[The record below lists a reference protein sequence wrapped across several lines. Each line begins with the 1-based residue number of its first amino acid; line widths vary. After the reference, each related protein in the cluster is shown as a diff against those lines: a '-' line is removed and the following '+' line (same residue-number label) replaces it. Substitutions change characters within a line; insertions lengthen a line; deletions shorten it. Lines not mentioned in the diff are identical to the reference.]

1 MTGGLPTRPSGGSG
15 ESHPWASRAKVPPT
29 ESQGPQAN
37 GGSGESPS
45 RTSTASTDVLIVG
58 AGPAG
63 LAAAVE
69 LRRLGA
75 GTVVVVERD
84 DKAGGIPRHSEHTG
98 FGARDLRRVLTG
110 PSYARRYA
118 DAAASAGADIRLGAT
133 VTGWDGTPGGGLPDG
148 DGQPGD
154 GQHSVTLTSAAGI
167 ETLAARA
174 VLLATGCRE
183 RPRTARLVPG
193 DRPPGVMTTGELQR
207 RVYLAGQR
215 LPGRA
220 LVVGAEHVSFSAM
233 VTLAHA
239 GAQVIALVT
248 DRPRH
253 TSYAGFGLAASWRW
267 HVPVWPYTVVRRVVG
282 RGRLEGAELADVRT
296 GETRFVPCDLVV
308 FTGDW
313 IPDHELTRAGGLAM
327 DPGTRGPAVDT
338 ALETSVP
345 GVFAAGNLVHAAET
359 ADIAALGG
367 RHAAQGIA
375 AFLRGGGRGGPGR
388 GSAPGPVRLPV
399 AAEPPL
405 LWIAPNVLRA
415 GGPAP
420 PRGRFVLRSDVF
432 ARLARIEVWQ
442 DGRRLATGV
451 SYGMKPDRPVR
462 LGASWTDR
470 ADPGG
475 GPVTVRLG

>member
-1 MTGGLPTRPSGGSG
+1 M
-15 ESHPWASRAKVPPT
+15 
-29 ESQGPQAN
+29 
-37 GGSGESPS
+37 
-45 RTSTASTDVLIVG
+45 
-58 AGPAG
+58 
-63 LAAAVE
+63 
-69 LRRLGA
+69 
-75 GTVVVVERD
+75 
-84 DKAGGIPRHSEHTG
+84 
-98 FGARDLRRVLTG
+98 
-110 PSYARRYA
+110 
-118 DAAASAGADIRLGAT
+118 
-133 VTGWDGTPGGGLPDG
+133 
-148 DGQPGD
+148 
-154 GQHSVTLTSAAGI
+154 AAG
-167 ETLAARA
+167 A

-239 GAQVIALVT
+239 GAQVLALVT

-253 TSYAGFGLAASWRW
+253 TSYAAFGLAASWRW
-267 HVPVWPYTVVRRVVG
+267 HVPVWASTVVRRVAG
-282 RGRLEGAELADVRT
+282 RGRLEGVELADLRT

-313 IPDHELTRAGGLAM
+313 IPDHELARAAGLAM

-367 RHAAQGIA
+367 RHAARGIA
-375 AFLRGGGRGGPGR
+375 AFLRGGHGP
-388 GSAPGPVRLPV
+388 GSAPGPARLPV
-399 AAEPPL
+399 TVEPPL

-420 PRGRFVLRSDVF
+420 PRGRFVLRSDIF

-451 SYGMKPDRPVR
+451 SYGMQPDRPVR
-462 LGASWTDR
+462 LGASWTSR

-475 GPVTVRLG
+475 GPVTVRLA

>member
-1 MTGGLPTRPSGGSG
+1 L
-15 ESHPWASRAKVPPT
+15 
-29 ESQGPQAN
+29 
-37 GGSGESPS
+37 
-45 RTSTASTDVLIVG
+45 TADVLIVG

-75 GTVVVVERD
+75 GSVLVADRD
-84 DKAGGIPRHSEHTG
+84 DEAGGIPRHSAHTG

-110 PSYARRYA
+110 PGYARRYTG
-118 DAAASAGADIRLGAT
+118 AAAAAGADIRLGTT
-133 VTGWDGTPGGGLPDG
+133 VTGWDGTPHGGPPGAGGP
-148 DGQPGD
+148 PGD
-154 GQHSVTLTSAAGI
+154 GRYRVTLTSPAGAETVAAG
-167 ETLAARA
+167 A

-239 GAQVIALVT
+239 GAQVLALVT

-253 TSYAGFGLAASWRW
+253 TSYAAFGLAASWRW
-267 HVPVWPYTVVRRVVG
+267 RVPVWASTVVRRVAG
-282 RGRLEGAELADVRT
+282 RGRLEGAELADLRT

-313 IPDHELTRAGGLAM
+313 IPDHELARAGGLVM

-338 ALETSVP
+338 ALQTSVP

-367 RHAAQGIA
+367 RHAARGIT
-375 AFLRGGGRGGPGR
+375 AFLRAGEGARGGRGPR
-388 GSAPGPVRLPV
+388 PAPEPVRLPV
-399 AAEPPL
+399 TAEPPL

-420 PRGRFVLRSDVF
+420 PRGRFVLRSDTF
-432 ARLARIEVWQ
+432 ARLARLEVWQ

-462 LGASWTDR
+462 LGASWTGR

-475 GPVTVRLG
+475 GPVTVRLA

>member
-1 MTGGLPTRPSGGSG
+1 
-15 ESHPWASRAKVPPT
+15 
-29 ESQGPQAN
+29 
-37 GGSGESPS
+37 
-45 RTSTASTDVLIVG
+45 
-58 AGPAG
+58 
-63 LAAAVE
+63 
-69 LRRLGA
+69 
-75 GTVVVVERD
+75 
-84 DKAGGIPRHSEHTG
+84 
-98 FGARDLRRVLTG
+98 
-110 PSYARRYA
+110 
-118 DAAASAGADIRLGAT
+118 
-133 VTGWDGTPGGGLPDG
+133 VTGWDGTPASGPSQAGGP
-148 DGQPGD
+148 
-154 GQHSVTLTSAAGI
+154 HRVTLTSSAGI
-167 ETLAARA
+167 ETVAARA

-239 GAQVIALVT
+239 GAQVVALVT

-253 TSYAGFGLAASWRW
+253 TSYAAFGLAASWRW
-267 HVPVWPYTVVRRVVG
+267 HVPVWTSTVVRRVAG
-282 RGRLEGAELADVRT
+282 RGRLEGVELADART
-296 GETRFVPCDLVV
+296 GAARFVPCGLVV

-313 IPDHELTRAGGLAM
+313 IPDHELARAAGLAM

-338 ALETSVP
+338 ALATSVP

-367 RHAAQGIA
+367 RHAARGIA
-375 AFLRGGGRGGPGR
+375 ASLRRGGGP
-388 GSAPGPVRLPV
+388 GSAPGPVRLLV
-399 AAEPPL
+399 TVEPPL
-405 LWIAPNVLRA
+405 LWIAPNVLLA

-420 PRGRFVLRSDVF
+420 SRGRFVLRSDIF
-432 ARLARIEVWQ
+432 ARRARLEVWQ

-451 SYGMKPDRPVR
+451 SFGMQPDRPVR
-462 LGASWTDR
+462 LGASWTGR

-475 GPVTVRLG
+475 GPVTVRLA

>member
-1 MTGGLPTRPSGGSG
+1 MN
-15 ESHPWASRAKVPPT
+15 A
-29 ESQGPQAN
+29 
-37 GGSGESPS
+37 
-45 RTSTASTDVLIVG
+45 DVLIVG

-84 DKAGGIPRHSEHTG
+84 DEAGGIPRHSAHTG
-98 FGARDLRRVLTG
+98 FGARDLRRMLTG
-110 PSYARRYA
+110 PGYARRYA
-118 DAAASAGADIRLGAT
+118 DAAADAGADIRAGTT
-133 VTGWDGTPGGGLPDG
+133 VTGWGGTPDSGLSQAGGP
-148 DGQPGD
+148 
-154 GQHSVTLTSAAGI
+154 HRVTLTSSAGI
-167 ETLAARA
+167 ETVAARA

-207 RVYLAGQR
+207 RVYLAGQV

-239 GAQVIALVT
+239 GAQVVALVT
-248 DRPRH
+248 GRPRH
-253 TSYAGFGLAASWRW
+253 TSYAAFGLAASWRW
-267 HVPVWPYTVVRRVVG
+267 HVPVWTSTVVRRVAG
-282 RGRLEGAELADVRT
+282 RGRLEGVELADTRT
-296 GETRFVPCDLVV
+296 GEARFVPCDLVV

-313 IPDHELTRAGGLAM
+313 VPDHELARAAGLAM

-367 RHAAQGIA
+367 RHAARGIA
-375 AFLRGGGRGGPGR
+375 AFLRRGSGAVAGDGRGP
-388 GSAPGPVRLPV
+388 APGPVRLPV
-399 AAEPPL
+399 TAEPPL

-420 PRGRFVLRSDVF
+420 PRGRFVLRSDTF
-432 ARLARIEVWQ
+432 ARLARLEVWQ
-442 DGRRLATGV
+442 DGRRLAA
-451 SYGMKPDRPVR
+451 SAAYRIQPDRPVR
-462 LGASWTDR
+462 LGASWAAR

-475 GPVTVRLG
+475 GPVAVRLA

>member
-1 MTGGLPTRPSGGSG
+1 MTGGLPTRASGGSRG
-15 ESHPWASRAKVPPT
+15 SHPWASTP
-29 ESQGPQAN
+29 QGPVTKARGLEAA
-37 GGSGESPS
+37 GGSGGSPP
-45 RTSTASTDVLIVG
+45 RASSDVLVVG

-75 GTVVVVERD
+75 GSVVVVERD
-84 DKAGGIPRHSEHTG
+84 DAAGGIPRHSEHTG
-98 FGARDLRRVLTG
+98 FGARDLRRMLTG
-110 PSYARRYA
+110 PGYARRYA
-118 DAAASAGADIRLGAT
+118 DAAAAAGADIRVGTT
-133 VTGWDGTPGGGLPDG
+133 VTGWDGTPGGGLSSGEGPYG
-148 DGQPGD
+148 
-154 GQHSVTLTSAAGI
+154 VTLTSAAGI
-167 ETLAARA
+167 ETVAARA

-207 RVYLAGQR
+207 RVYLAGER

-253 TSYAGFGLAASWRW
+253 TSYAAFGLAASWRW
-267 HVPVWPYTVVRRVVG
+267 HVPVWPSTVVRRVAG
-282 RGRLEGAELADVRT
+282 RGRLEGVELADVRT

-313 IPDHELTRAGGLAM
+313 IPDHELARAGGLAM

-367 RHAAQGIA
+367 RHAARA
-375 AFLRGGGRGGPGR
+375 MVAFLRGGGGGGP
-388 GSAPGPVRLPV
+388 APGPVRLPV
-399 AAEPPL
+399 TVEPPL

-415 GGPAP
+415 GGTAP

-432 ARLARIEVWQ
+432 ARLARLEVWQ

-451 SYGMKPDRPVR
+451 SYGMQPDRPVR
-462 LGASWTDR
+462 LGASWTGR
-470 ADPGG
+470 ADPRG

>member
-1 MTGGLPTRPSGGSG
+1 VK
-15 ESHPWASRAKVPPT
+15 A
-29 ESQGPQAN
+29 
-37 GGSGESPS
+37 
-45 RTSTASTDVLIVG
+45 DVLVVG

-75 GTVVVVERD
+75 GSVLVADRD
-84 DKAGGIPRHSEHTG
+84 DEAGGIPRHSAHTG

-110 PSYARRYA
+110 PGYARHYA
-118 DAAASAGADIRLGAT
+118 DAAAAAGADIRVGTT
-133 VTGWDGTPGGGLPDG
+133 VTGWDGLPGADGL
-148 DGQPGD
+148 
-154 GQHSVTLTSAAGI
+154 HRATLTSAAGVD
-167 ETLAARA
+167 TVGAMT

-207 RVYLAGQR
+207 RVYLGGQK

-239 GAQVIALVT
+239 GAEVVALVT

-253 TSYAGFGLAASWRW
+253 TSYAAFALAASWRW
-267 HVPVWPYTVVRRVVG
+267 HVPVWSSTVVRRVSG
-282 RGRLEGAELADVRT
+282 RGRLDGAELADLAT
-296 GETRFVPCDLVV
+296 GETRFVPCDLLV

-313 IPDHELTRAGGLAM
+313 IPDHELARAAGVDM

-338 ALETSVP
+338 ALATSVP

-367 RHAAQGIA
+367 RHAARGIA
-375 AFLRGGGRGGPGR
+375 AFLRSGAGRGARRP
-388 GSAPGPVRLPV
+388 APEPVRLRV
-399 AAEPPL
+399 TAEAPL
-405 LWIAPNVLRA
+405 LWIAPNAVRA

-432 ARLARIEVWQ
+432 ARLARLEVWQ

-451 SYGMKPDRPVR
+451 SFGVKPDRPAR
-462 LGASWTDR
+462 LGASWTGK

-475 GPVTVRLG
+475 GPVTVRLA

>member
-1 MTGGLPTRPSGGSG
+1 VK
-15 ESHPWASRAKVPPT
+15 A
-29 ESQGPQAN
+29 
-37 GGSGESPS
+37 
-45 RTSTASTDVLIVG
+45 DVLVVG

-75 GTVVVVERD
+75 GSVLVADRD
-84 DKAGGIPRHSEHTG
+84 DEAGGIPRHSAHTG

-110 PSYARRYA
+110 PGYARHYA
-118 DAAASAGADIRLGAT
+118 DAAAAAGADIRVGTT
-133 VTGWDGTPGGGLPDG
+133 VTGWDGLPGADGL
-148 DGQPGD
+148 
-154 GQHSVTLTSAAGI
+154 HRATLTSAAGVD
-167 ETLAARA
+167 TVDATA

-207 RVYLAGQR
+207 RVYLGGQK

-220 LVVGAEHVSFSAM
+220 LIVGAEHVSFSAV

-239 GAQVIALVT
+239 GAEVLALVT

-253 TSYAGFGLAASWRW
+253 TSYAAFALAASWRW
-267 HVPVWPYTVVRRVVG
+267 NAPVWSSTMVRRVSG
-282 RGRLEGAELADVRT
+282 RGRLDGAEVADLAT
-296 GETRFVPCDLVV
+296 GENRFVPCDLLV

-313 IPDHELTRAGGLAM
+313 IPDHELARAAGADM
-327 DPGTRGPAVDT
+327 DPGTRGPVVDT
-338 ALETSVP
+338 ALATSVP

-367 RHAAQGIA
+367 RHAARGIA
-375 AFLRGGGRGGPGR
+375 AFLGSGAGRGPGR
-388 GSAPGPVRLPV
+388 PAPEPVRLRV
-399 AAEPPL
+399 TAEAPL
-405 LWIAPNVLRA
+405 LWIAPNAVRA
-415 GGPAP
+415 GGPGP

-432 ARLARIEVWQ
+432 ARLARLEVWQ

-451 SYGMKPDRPVR
+451 SFGMKPDRPAR
-462 LGASWTDR
+462 LRASWTGK
-470 ADPGG
+470 ADPEG
-475 GPVTVRLG
+475 GPVTVRLA

>member
-1 MTGGLPTRPSGGSG
+1 MN
-15 ESHPWASRAKVPPT
+15 A
-29 ESQGPQAN
+29 
-37 GGSGESPS
+37 
-45 RTSTASTDVLIVG
+45 DVLIVG

-69 LRRLGA
+69 LRRLG
-75 GTVVVVERD
+75 VDRVLVLDRD
-84 DKAGGIPRHSEHTG
+84 EAAGGIPRHSEHTG

-110 PSYARRYA
+110 PAYARRYA
-118 DAAASAGADIRLGAT
+118 DAAASAGADIRVGTT
-133 VTGWDGTPGGGLPDG
+133 VARWEGPDGSPGGGLSQGGGP
-148 DGQPGD
+148 
-154 GQHSVTLTSAAGI
+154 HRVMLASSAGI
-167 ETLAARA
+167 ETVAART

-207 RVYLAGQR
+207 RVYLTGQR
-215 LPGRA
+215 LPGPA

-239 GAQVIALVT
+239 GARVLALVT

-267 HVPVWPYTVVRRVVG
+267 HVPVWPSTAVRRVAG
-282 RGRLEGAELADVRT
+282 RGRLEGAELADLRT
-296 GETRFVPCDLVV
+296 GESRFVACDLVV

-313 IPDHELTRAGGLAM
+313 IPDHELARAGGLAM

-338 ALETSVP
+338 ALGTSVP

-367 RHAAQGIA
+367 RHAAREIV
-375 AFLRGGGRGGPGR
+375 AFLRGGGGDGP
-388 GSAPGPVRLPV
+388 APGPVRLPV
-399 AAEPPL
+399 TVEPPL

-432 ARLARIEVWQ
+432 ARLARLEVWQ
-442 DGRRLATGV
+442 DGRRLATGF
-451 SYGMKPDRPVR
+451 SYGMQPDRPVR
-462 LGASWTDR
+462 LGASWASR

-475 GPVTVRLG
+475 GPVTVRLA

>member
-1 MTGGLPTRPSGGSG
+1 MN
-15 ESHPWASRAKVPPT
+15 A
-29 ESQGPQAN
+29 
-37 GGSGESPS
+37 
-45 RTSTASTDVLIVG
+45 DVLIVG

-75 GTVVVVERD
+75 GSVLVADRD
-84 DKAGGIPRHSEHTG
+84 DEAGGIPRHSAHTG

-110 PSYARRYA
+110 PGYARRYTG
-118 DAAASAGADIRLGAT
+118 AAAAAGADIRLGTT
-133 VTGWDGTPGGGLPDG
+133 VTGWDGTPHGGPPGAGGP
-148 DGQPGD
+148 PGD
-154 GQHSVTLTSAAGI
+154 GRYRVTLTSAAGA
-167 ETLAARA
+167 ETVAAGA

-239 GAQVIALVT
+239 GAQVLALVT

-253 TSYAGFGLAASWRW
+253 TSYAAFGLAASWRW
-267 HVPVWPYTVVRRVVG
+267 RVPVWASTVVRRVAG
-282 RGRLEGAELADVRT
+282 RGRLEGAELADLRT

-313 IPDHELTRAGGLAM
+313 IPDHELARAGGLVM

-338 ALETSVP
+338 ALQTSVP

-367 RHAAQGIA
+367 RHAARGIT
-375 AFLRGGGRGGPGR
+375 AFLRAGDGARGRHGPGP
-388 GSAPGPVRLPV
+388 APEPVRLPV
-399 AAEPPL
+399 TAEPPL

-420 PRGRFVLRSDVF
+420 PRGRFVLRSDTF
-432 ARLARIEVWQ
+432 ARLARLEVWQ

-462 LGASWTDR
+462 LGASWTGR

-475 GPVTVRLG
+475 GPVTVRLA

>member
-1 MTGGLPTRPSGGSG
+1 
-15 ESHPWASRAKVPPT
+15 
-29 ESQGPQAN
+29 
-37 GGSGESPS
+37 
-45 RTSTASTDVLIVG
+45 
-58 AGPAG
+58 
-63 LAAAVE
+63 
-69 LRRLGA
+69 
-75 GTVVVVERD
+75 
-84 DKAGGIPRHSEHTG
+84 
-98 FGARDLRRVLTG
+98 
-110 PSYARRYA
+110 
-118 DAAASAGADIRLGAT
+118 
-133 VTGWDGTPGGGLPDG
+133 
-148 DGQPGD
+148 
-154 GQHSVTLTSAAGI
+154 
-167 ETLAARA
+167 
-174 VLLATGCRE
+174 
-183 RPRTARLVPG
+183 
-193 DRPPGVMTTGELQR
+193 MTTGELQR

-239 GAQVIALVT
+239 GAQVLALVT

-253 TSYAGFGLAASWRW
+253 TSYAAFGLAASWRW
-267 HVPVWPYTVVRRVVG
+267 RVPVWASTVVRRVAG
-282 RGRLEGAELADVRT
+282 RGRLEGAELADLRT

-313 IPDHELTRAGGLAM
+313 IPDHELARAGGLVM

-338 ALETSVP
+338 ALQTSVP

-367 RHAAQGIA
+367 RHAARGIT
-375 AFLRGGGRGGPGR
+375 AFLRAGDGARGGRGPR
-388 GSAPGPVRLPV
+388 PAPEPVRLPV
-399 AAEPPL
+399 TAEPPL

-420 PRGRFVLRSDVF
+420 PRGRFVLRSDTF
-432 ARLARIEVWQ
+432 ARLARLEVWQ

-462 LGASWTDR
+462 LGASWTGR

-475 GPVTVRLG
+475 GPVTVRLA

>member
-1 MTGGLPTRPSGGSG
+1 M
-15 ESHPWASRAKVPPT
+15 
-29 ESQGPQAN
+29 
-37 GGSGESPS
+37 
-45 RTSTASTDVLIVG
+45 LIVG

-75 GTVVVVERD
+75 GTVWSSTATTRR
-84 DKAGGIPRHSEHTG
+84 AAFPGTAQHTG

-110 PSYARRYA
+110 PGYARRYA
-118 DAAASAGADIRLGAT
+118 DAAAAAGADIRLGTT
-133 VTGWDGTPGGGLPDG
+133 VTGWDGTPGGGLPRGADG
-148 DGQPGD
+148 RY
-154 GQHSVTLTSAAGI
+154 SVTLTSPAGI
-167 ETLAARA
+167 ETVAARA

-267 HVPVWPYTVVRRVVG
+267 HVPVWPSTVVRRVAG
-282 RGRLEGAELADVRT
+282 RGRLEGAELADLRT

-313 IPDHELTRAGGLAM
+313 IPDHELARAGGLAM

-338 ALETSVP
+338 ALQTSVP

-367 RHAAQGIA
+367 RHAARGIA
-375 AFLRGGGRGGPGR
+375 AFLRGGHEGGGWASPGTRAPAGDRRAAAAVDRPERAARRGPGPAAR
-388 GSAPGPVRLPV
+388 AFRPAQRRLRQAGQARSLAGR
-399 AAEPPL
+399 AA
-405 LWIAPNVLRA
+405 A
-415 GGPAP
+415 GH
-420 PRGRFVLRSDVF
+420 GRFVWHETGQAGP
-432 ARLARIEVWQ
+432 ARRCL
-442 DGRRLATGV
+442 DG
-451 SYGMKPDRPVR
+451 
-462 LGASWTDR
+462 
-470 ADPGG
+470 
-475 GPVTVRLG
+475 

>member
-1 MTGGLPTRPSGGSG
+1 
-15 ESHPWASRAKVPPT
+15 VPP
-29 ESQGPQAN
+29 EV
-37 GGSGESPS
+37 
-45 RTSTASTDVLIVG
+45 TADVLIVG

-75 GTVVVVERD
+75 GSVVVADRD
-84 DKAGGIPRHSEHTG
+84 DEAGGIPRHSAHTG

-110 PSYARRYA
+110 PGYARHYA
-118 DAAASAGADIRLGAT
+118 DAAAAAGADIRLGTT
-133 VTGWDGTPGGGLPDG
+133 VTGWDGLSAGGPHRADGLPSAEGLHSADG
-148 DGQPGD
+148 V
-154 GQHSVTLTSAAGI
+154 HSATLTSAAGAH
-167 ETLAARA
+167 TVAARA

-207 RVYLAGQR
+207 RVYLGGQE
-215 LPGRA
+215 LAGRA

-239 GAQVIALVT
+239 GAEVVALVT

-253 TSYAGFGLAASWRW
+253 TSYAAFALGASWRW
-267 HVPVWPYTVVRRVVG
+267 HAPVWSSTVVRRVSG
-282 RGRLEGAELADVRT
+282 RGRLEGAELADLTT
-296 GETRFVPCDLVV
+296 GETRLVPCDLLV

-313 IPDHELTRAGGLAM
+313 IPDHELARAACVDM
-327 DPGTRGPAVDT
+327 DPGTRGPVVDT
-338 ALETSVP
+338 ALATSVP

-359 ADIAALGG
+359 ADVAALGG
-367 RHAAQGIA
+367 RHAARGIV
-375 AFLRGGGRGGPGR
+375 AFLRGGLGP

-399 AAEPPL
+399 TAEPPL
-405 LWIAPNVLRA
+405 LWVAPNALRA

-451 SYGMKPDRPVR
+451 SLGMKPDRPVR
-462 LGASWTDR
+462 LGASWTNR

-475 GPVTVRLG
+475 GPVTVRLA

>member
-1 MTGGLPTRPSGGSG
+1 MTGGLPTR
-15 ESHPWASRAKVPPT
+15 ASRAKVPAT
-29 ESQGPQAN
+29 ESQGPQAS
-37 GGSGESPS
+37 GGSRGSSP
-45 RTSTASTDVLIVG
+45 RASTDVLIVG

-75 GTVVVVERD
+75 GTVAVVDRD
-84 DKAGGIPRHSEHTG
+84 DAAGGIPRHSEHTG
-98 FGARDLRRVLTG
+98 FGARDLRRMRTG
-110 PSYARRYA
+110 PAYARRYA
-118 DAAASAGADIRLGAT
+118 DAAAAAGADVRVGTT
-133 VTGWDGTPGGGLPDG
+133 VTGWGGSPGGGSLDG
-148 DGQPGD
+148 GGP
-154 GQHSVTLTSAAGI
+154 HRLTLTSPAGI
-167 ETLAARA
+167 EAVAARA

-239 GAQVIALVT
+239 GAQVVALVT

-267 HVPVWPYTVVRRVVG
+267 HVPVWASTVVRRVTG

-296 GETRFVPCDLVV
+296 GESRFVPCDLVV

-313 IPDHELTRAGGLAM
+313 IPDHELARAGGLAM
-327 DPGTRGPAVDT
+327 DPGTRGPAVDA

-367 RHAAQGIA
+367 RHAARGIA
-375 AFLRGGGRGGPGR
+375 SFLRGRGGP
-388 GSAPGPVRLPV
+388 APEPVRLPV
-399 AAEPPL
+399 TVEPPL

-415 GGPAP
+415 GGPVP

-432 ARLARIEVWQ
+432 ARLARLEVWQ

-462 LGASWTDR
+462 LGASWTGR

-475 GPVTVRLG
+475 GPVTVRLA

>member
-1 MTGGLPTRPSGGSG
+1 MNTKRPTMRAPGQPAPPGMT
-15 ESHPWASRAKVPPT
+15 A
-29 ESQGPQAN
+29 
-37 GGSGESPS
+37 
-45 RTSTASTDVLIVG
+45 DVLIVG

-69 LRRLGA
+69 LRRLGVGSVLVA
-75 GTVVVVERD
+75 DRD
-84 DKAGGIPRHSEHTG
+84 EAAGGIPRHSAHTG

-110 PSYARRYA
+110 PAYARRYA
-118 DAAASAGADIRLGAT
+118 GAAAAAGADIRPGTT
-133 VTGWDGTPGGGLPDG
+133 VTGWDGPAAAR
-148 DGQPGD
+148 
-154 GQHSVTLTSAAGI
+154 HRVTLTGTAGVQ
-167 ETLAARA
+167 TVDAGA

-207 RVYLAGQR
+207 RVYLEGQR

-220 LVVGAEHVSFSAM
+220 LIVGAEHVSFSAM

-239 GAQVIALVT
+239 GAKVVALVT

-253 TSYAGFGLAASWRW
+253 ASFAGFALAASWRW
-267 HVPVWPYTVVRRVVG
+267 HVPVWASTEVRRVAG
-282 RGRLEGAELADVRT
+282 RGRLEGAELVDLAT
-296 GETRFVPCDLVV
+296 GETRFVPCDLLV

-313 IPDHELTRAGGLAM
+313 IPDQELARAAGLAM

-338 ALETSVP
+338 ALATSVP

-367 RHAAQGIA
+367 RHAAKGIA
-375 AFLRGGGRGGPGR
+375 AFLRDGLGP
-388 GSAPGPVRLPV
+388 GSAPEPVRLPV
-399 AAEPPL
+399 TVEAPL
-405 LWIAPNVLRA
+405 LWIAPNAVRA
-415 GGPAP
+415 GGPVP
-420 PRGRFVLRSDVF
+420 PRGRFVLRSDTF
-432 ARLARIEVWQ
+432 ARLARLEVWQ

-451 SYGMKPDRPVR
+451 SFGMKPDRPVR
-462 LGASWTDR
+462 LGASWTGK

-475 GPVTVRLG
+475 GPVTVRLA

>member
-1 MTGGLPTRPSGGSG
+1 MT
-15 ESHPWASRAKVPPT
+15 A
-29 ESQGPQAN
+29 
-37 GGSGESPS
+37 
-45 RTSTASTDVLIVG
+45 DVLIVG

-75 GTVVVVERD
+75 GRVVVVDRD
-84 DKAGGIPRHSEHTG
+84 EKAGGVPRHSAHTG
-98 FGARDLRRVLTG
+98 FGARDLRRFLSG
-110 PSYARRYA
+110 PAYARRYA
-118 DAAASAGADIRLGAT
+118 EAAAAAGAQIRLGTT
-133 VTGWDGTPGGGLPDG
+133 VAGWDGPPGTVGPPL
-148 DGQPGD
+148 
-154 GQHSVTLTSAAGI
+154 HSPHTVGPERAAGPQRVTLTSAAGI
-167 ETLAARA
+167 ETVGAAA

-193 DRPPGVMTTGELQR
+193 DRPPGIMTTGELQR

-239 GAQVIALVT
+239 GADVVALVT
-248 DRPRH
+248 ERPRH
-253 TSYAGFGLAASWRW
+253 TSYAAFAVAASWRW
-267 HVPVWPYTVVRRVVG
+267 HVPVWPCTVVRRVAG
-282 RGRLEGAELADVRT
+282 RGRLEGAELADLRT
-296 GETRFVPCDLVV
+296 GETRFVPCDLLV

-313 IPDHELTRAGGLAM
+313 IPDHELARAAGLAM

-338 ALETSVP
+338 ALATSAP

-359 ADIAALGG
+359 ADVAALGG
-367 RHAAQGIA
+367 RHAARGIA
-375 AFLRGGGRGGPGR
+375 AFLRGATEPGR
-388 GSAPGPVRLPV
+388 GPAPEPVRLPV
-399 AAEPPL
+399 TAEPPL
-405 LWIAPNVLRA
+405 RWIAPNLLRA

-432 ARLARIEVWQ
+432 AGLARLEVRQ

-451 SYGMKPDRPVR
+451 AYRMMPDRPVR
-462 LGASWTDR
+462 LSASWMGR

-475 GPVTVRLG
+475 GPVTVRLA

>member
-1 MTGGLPTRPSGGSG
+1 M
-15 ESHPWASRAKVPPT
+15 
-29 ESQGPQAN
+29 
-37 GGSGESPS
+37 
-45 RTSTASTDVLIVG
+45 
-58 AGPAG
+58 
-63 LAAAVE
+63 
-69 LRRLGA
+69 
-75 GTVVVVERD
+75 
-84 DKAGGIPRHSEHTG
+84 
-98 FGARDLRRVLTG
+98 
-110 PSYARRYA
+110 
-118 DAAASAGADIRLGAT
+118 
-133 VTGWDGTPGGGLPDG
+133 TGWDGTPGGGSPWRCRR
-148 DGQPGD
+148 PAP
-154 GQHSVTLTSAAGI
+154 SVTLTSAAGI
-167 ETLAARA
+167 ETVAAGA

-253 TSYAGFGLAASWRW
+253 TSYAAFGLAASWRW
-267 HVPVWPYTVVRRVVG
+267 HVPVWPSTVVRRVAG
-282 RGRLEGAELADVRT
+282 RGRLEGAELADLRT

-313 IPDHELTRAGGLAM
+313 IPDHELARAAGLVM

-345 GVFAAGNLVHAAET
+345 GMFAAGNLVHAAET

-367 RHAAQGIA
+367 RHAARGIA
-375 AFLRGGGRGGPGR
+375 AFLRGGRGGGP
-388 GSAPGPVRLPV
+388 APEPMRVPVT
-399 AAEPPL
+399 AEPPL

-420 PRGRFVLRSDVF
+420 PRGRFVLRSDTF
-432 ARLARIEVWQ
+432 ARLARLEVWQ

-462 LGASWTDR
+462 LGASWTSR

-475 GPVTVRLG
+475 GPVTVRLA